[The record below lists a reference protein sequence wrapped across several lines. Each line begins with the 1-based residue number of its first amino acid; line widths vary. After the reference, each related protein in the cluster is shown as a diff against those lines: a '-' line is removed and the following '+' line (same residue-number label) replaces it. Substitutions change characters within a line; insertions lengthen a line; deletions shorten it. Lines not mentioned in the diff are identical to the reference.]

1 MQSSPYRPFAA
12 QAQSRLSVRLAAAI
26 AAASGLFAAGCL
38 DQNPGNAQQQS
49 SSLRAESSSPGHPEC
64 RGENLLLILD
74 GDALA
79 PGRDPNRFS
88 EHDLGCERK
97 KVGNRSTVDWFARH
111 IGHEMV
117 LPSGDVGDEGWFAPT
132 QVRIGWK
139 SAGPEQ
145 GDGLR
150 NYAEAGPGLGSPDSH
165 GNTET
170 LLENVPGLAPLR
182 ALGLTRLEGRSIC
195 AITVDGE
202 VTMKYN
208 PLSGDIRGKSIGKIA
223 FQVLSVGGPSRRWSN
238 GGQEGYQSR
247 ESDKDHGGAGAGG
260 AGGGG
265 SEIRGGT
272 SRENCDRNGGQDQD
286 AHHYG
291 RDGRCDRSDHDSNH
305 DGRCDRDD
313 HHDDGGRPP
322 VVSRKCAAGGELP
335 PVRIRILD
343 ADAVCAD
350 PLSVFA
356 DAPLPTD
363 HCAPLDVQPPTC
375 AVQRELLDEPWT
387 AIDTSVW
394 RGDGDGVTEGGLL
407 YAREGAYSTAADW
420 IPKCPVT
427 LDSNTGIR
435 FSNRVQLIADAPNN
449 FAESGALFMVNAD
462 ADGNFNNYA
471 FINVGFTGQPG
482 KIFVEMFGASGGQ
495 DFDQFEESSIAA
507 MPSINFSVDLWIFKD
522 NYQIAIG
529 DEVLDTIPIASPLS
543 GVGLFEV
550 GVQQNGAGLRGLID
564 KTTVSVLCK
573 TVEAQVHRCRRHTE
587 HRFCVR
593 KGKCYKSPAAAEPDV
608 LQSSTRFVGHIRGR
622 NNLIRMAREKVRRMA
637 HPPAGLMMLSKMKE
651 TPDPTQY

>member
-1 MQSSPYRPFAA
+1 MQFLPYRSRADMEKTRAHALPYAA
-12 QAQSRLSVRLAAAI
+12 CAAI
-26 AAASGLFAAGCL
+26 AGLFASGCL
-38 DQNPGNAQQQS
+38 DQNPGGSQQQGAAA
-49 SSLRAESSSPGHPEC
+49 RAESATASHPQCMEDV
-64 RGENLLLILD
+64 LLMVLD
-74 GDALA
+74 EDALA

-88 EHDLGCERK
+88 EQDLGCSRK

-111 IGHEMV
+111 IGQEMV

-165 GNTET
+165 GNSET

-202 VTMKYN
+202 VAIKYN
-208 PLSGDIRGKSIGKIA
+208 PLSGDIRGKSLGKIA

-247 ESDKDHGGAGAGG
+247 ENERGGG
-260 AGGGG
+260 GGGG
-265 SEIRGGT
+265 SGGGGTEIRG
-272 SRENCDRNGGQDQD
+272 SRSQENCDRNDGRDQD
-286 AHHYG
+286 DHHYD
-291 RDGRCDRSDHDSNH
+291 RHGRCDRSEHDRNH
-305 DGRCDRDD
+305 DGRCDRD
-313 HHDDGGRPP
+313 GGQPP
-322 VVSRKCAAGGELP
+322 VVSQKCPTGGALP

-350 PLSVFA
+350 PLSLYT

-363 HCAPLDVQPPTC
+363 RCSPLDIEPPSC
-375 AVQRELLDEPWT
+375 AVQRELLTENWNSF
-387 AIDTSVW
+387 DTSVW
-394 RGDGDGVTEGGLL
+394 HGDGEQITGEGLL

-420 IPKCPVT
+420 IPKCPIA
-427 LDSNTGIR
+427 LDSNTGVR
-435 FSNRVQLIADAPNN
+435 FSNRVQLMASTANN

-462 ADGNFNNYA
+462 ADGNFNNYN
-471 FINVGFTGQPG
+471 FINVGYTGQPG
-482 KIFVEMFGASGGQ
+482 KVFVEMFGSSGGE
-495 DFDQFEESSIAA
+495 DFDQVEESNVVAG
-507 MPSINFSVDLWIFKD
+507 PSIIFTVDLWVYKD
-522 NYQIAIG
+522 SYQIAVG
-529 DEVLDTIPIASPLS
+529 DEVLDTVQIASPIS

-550 GVQQNGAGLRGLID
+550 GIQQNGAGLRGLID

-573 TVEAQVHRCRRHTE
+573 KEMTRVHTCRRHTE
-587 HRFCVR
+587 HRVCYR
-593 KGKCYKSPAAAEPDV
+593 KGRCYRPASSTSPEVDV
-608 LQSSTRFVGHIRGR
+608 EKSSTRVVGHIRGR

-637 HPPAGLMMLSKMKE
+637 HPPAGLLMLSKLKE
-651 TPDPTQY
+651 IPDPSQY